1 MRYLTVRIVPAQISV
16 TEPAMMVARCRV
28 IPHRSRR
35 RRRDVEVGEAQR
47 AAVRVPSNVPQCALD
62 GGDEASGDVGSC
74 FGEEVV
80 DSGLDVV
87 SGEPAQPDG
96 LGHDSGCAPTRVSRA
111 R

>member
-1 MRYLTVRIVPAQISV
+1 VR
-16 TEPAMMVARCRV
+16 
-28 IPHRSRR
+28 
-35 RRRDVEVGEAQR
+35 
-47 AAVRVPSNVPQCALD
+47 ALD

-87 SGEPAQPDG
+87 SIEPAQPDG